1 MGVFE
6 NLPYSNFH
14 EANQDWLIK
23 TVKSAEEQSADAV
36 EKAEQAVQKSEQTEE
51 YVNTYF
57 ENLDVQDEIDNKLE
71 TMVDDG
77 TLSNIVNAILD
88 STLNPVIV
96 QSVDNMTDP
105 LVTYVLAS
113 KSHVY
118 QWNGSAFVD
127 TGIVYG
133 SGLGNVFTYMGVLGE
148 GLQLSSI
155 TPGQVYFVSFPG
167 GPSDA
172 PEQSAAI
179 AMTIGQPGNGAKLQ
193 LYILFGT
200 GLIYHR
206 RFQGGAW
213 RAWTNVIDSATPTSL
228 KYKGDITDNFDANS
242 ADPQTVYIIAPA
254 EGATISNIPIDG
266 SGVLITYG
274 SATGRAR
281 KQVFYGYSAGVVFY
295 RYRQSNGSTWAAWS
309 NDALQFMGV
318 SADGIRPIDDD
329 CDNAAVNTVYVVTAT
344 AANAPVQEA
353 AYLFTI
359 GYETLSKI
367 QLFIGYSSGGV
378 WYRRRILTTSPASWS
393 TWIKLNQSASGGSGS
408 NPNAKMLSFGNSIL
422 TGSVWTGGA
431 FNHLAEYY
439 NSPYGNIATA
449 IGIAENNVNH
459 TLISST
465 GLIYDAGEGTFLQR
479 IKATNLTPYDVVL
492 THLWTG
498 DMNYTLGSVNSQAGD
513 GSIAGAVM
521 DLVNYMASSN
531 GNAQLILV
539 GVPPV
544 SSSIYGA
551 NTFSGAYPN
560 GKTLAECENL
570 MQQLAQLYHFTF
582 IGWQD
587 LNISYRYHDFTDG
600 LNVHANNENTYRAF
614 GGYLGGRASA
624 GVNF

>member
-1 MGVFE
+1 MSIKY
-6 NLPYSNFH
+6 PYTDFH
-14 EANQDWLIK
+14 EMNLDWTLE
-23 TVKSAEEQSADAV
+23 TVKKAEKQSADAV
-36 EKAEQAVQKSEQTEE
+36 EKAEQAVQKSEETEE

-57 ENLDVQDEIDNKLE
+57 ENLDVQDEIDNTLE
-71 TMVDDG
+71 GMVQDG
-77 TLSNIVNAILD
+77 TLSNIVNSILD
-88 STLNPVIV
+88 STLNPVVV
-96 QSVDNMTDP
+96 QSVNDMTDP

-113 KSHVY
+113 DSHVY

-133 SGLGNVFTYMGVLGE
+133 SGLGNVFTYMGVLGT

-172 PEQSAAI
+172 PEASAAI
-179 AMTIGQPGNGAKLQ
+179 AMTIGQTGNGAKIQ

-213 RAWTNVIDSATPTSL
+213 RAWSNVVDAATSTSL
-228 KYKGDITDNFDANS
+228 KYKGDITNNFDANT
-242 ADPQTVYIIAPA
+242 ADPQTMYIIAPA
-254 EGATISNIPIDG
+254 QGSVISNMPIDG

-274 SATGRAR
+274 SATAPAR
-281 KQVFYGYSAGVVFY
+281 KQVFYGYSSNVVFY
-295 RYRQSNGSTWAAWS
+295 RYRQSDGTTWAAWN

-318 SADGIRPIDDD
+318 SADGVRFVDDD
-329 CDNAAVNTVYVVTAT
+329 CDNAPVNSVYVIPAT

-359 GYETLSKI
+359 GFDALSKI
-367 QLFIGYSSGGV
+367 QLFIGYSSGAV
-378 WYRRRILTTSPASWS
+378 WYRRRILTTTPPSWS

-408 NPNAKMLSFGNSIL
+408 NPNAKMISFGNSIL
-422 TGSVWTGGA
+422 TGSVWTSGA
-431 FNHLAEYY
+431 FNHLAEYF

-479 IKATNLTPYDVVL
+479 IKNTNLAPYDVVL

-498 DMNYTLGSVNSQAGD
+498 DMETTLGSVNSTAAD
-513 GSIAGAVM
+513 GTIAGAVI
-521 DLVNYMASSN
+521 DLVNYMQSSN

-544 SSSIYGA
+544 SSSIYGNA
-551 NTFSGAYPN
+551 TFTGNYPN
-560 GKTLAECENL
+560 GKNLADCEAL
-570 MQQLAQLYHFTF
+570 MKQLAQLYHFTF

-587 LNISYRYHDFTDG
+587 LNISYHYHDFTDG

-614 GGYLGGRASA
+614 GGYLGARASQ